1 MTAPTP
7 PEHRPPLVDAQ
18 EQLSILPVRGIP
30 EVRPGDDLAALIAEA
45 AERSG
50 VGLREHDVLVVAQKI
65 VSKAENCLI
74 RLETIEPS
82 PFARAWAERYGKDP
96 RQVEVVL
103 RESVR
108 IVRMDNGV
116 LITETRHGFVCANA
130 GVDASNVG
138 GHDVLCLLPPDPDA
152 SARRLRAALRER
164 LGIDLAVIIS
174 DTFGRPWR
182 ESLTNVA
189 IGIAGMAPIRDYIG
203 LADTYGYELR
213 VTTLCDADELAGAAE
228 LVMGKVARVPAAVIR
243 GFVYTPDDTASARQ
257 LVRPRERDL
266 FR

>member
-7 PEHRPPLVDAQ
+7 EHHPPIVDAQ
-18 EQLSILPVRGIP
+18 QELRILPLPGIP
-30 EVRPGDDLAALIAEA
+30 EIAPGDDLPALIAAA

-50 VGLREHDVLVVAQKI
+50 AGLRDHDVLVVAQKA
-65 VSKAENCLI
+65 VSKAENCLVH
-74 RLETIEPS
+74 LDTITPS
-82 PFARAWAERYGKDP
+82 AFAEEWAQRFGKDA

-108 IVRMDNGV
+108 VVKMDNGV
-116 LITETRHGFVCANA
+116 LVTETRHGWVCANA

-152 SARRLRAALRER
+152 SAQRIRAALRDR
-164 LGIDLAVIIS
+164 LGIEVAVIIS

-182 ESLTNVA
+182 ESLTNIA
-189 IGIAGMAPIRDYIG
+189 IGVAGIAPIRDYIG
-203 LADTYGYELR
+203 LNDTYGYELR

-228 LVMGKVARVPAAVIR
+228 LVMGKIAQVPAAIVR
-243 GFVYTPDDTASARQ
+243 GFQYAPVEGASSRQ
-257 LVRPRERDL
+257 LVRPREKDL